1 MMSEIKF
8 PKIGLGTW
16 MLKPK
21 DAAFSTIEAIIMGYK
36 FVDTAQAYRNEVV
49 INLSRKQF
57 ICFH

>member
-1 MMSEIKF
+1 MSEIKL

-21 DAAFSTIEAIIMGYK
+21 DATFSTIEAIKMGYG
-36 FVDTAQAYRNEVV
+36 FVDTAQAYRNEAV